1 MIKLDNLQSRYSFYC
16 DENFP
21 EPSMRHLKQ
30 RHFKAVH
37 SNDVGN
43 NKNTDM
49 QQFQYAKKYKYI
61 LITNDF
67 DFVSFKG
74 KEYNLANTAIVILN
88 STHPT
93 NTNKLIDKL
102 IRHIEKNNTQ
112 LYGNIIS
119 VSPTGVHLR

>member
-1 MIKLDNLQSRYSFYC
+1 MIKLDNLRSRYSFYC

-30 RHFKAVH
+30 RSFKAVH
-37 SNDVGN
+37 SNDLGN
-43 NKNTDM
+43 NKNTDV
-49 QQFQYAKKYKYI
+49 QQFQYAKKHKYI

-74 KEYNLANTAIVILN
+74 KGYNLTNTGIVILN

-93 NTNKLIDKL
+93 NTNKLIDRL
-102 IRHIEKNNTQ
+102 IRHIEKTNIQ
-112 LYGNIIS
+112 LYGNTTS
-119 VSPTGVHLR
+119 VSSTEVSQR

>member
-21 EPSMRHLKQ
+21 EPSIRHLKQ
-30 RHFKAVH
+30 RRFKAVH
-37 SNDVGN
+37 SNNVGN

-49 QQFQYAKKYKYI
+49 QQFQYAKKHKYI

-74 KEYNLANTAIVILN
+74 KGCNLTNTGIVILN
-88 STHPT
+88 SAHPT

-102 IRHIEKNNTQ
+102 IRHIGKNNTQ

-119 VSPTGVHLR
+119 VSPTGVRRR